1 VNDHYCKACRRREKR
16 NIQLQQLAFWRA
28 SMKAL
33 IVYDTSYGATKGTAE
48 EIAQTLREENFDV
61 KVVNVKEEKVQDISE
76 YGLVVV
82 GSGMAMGNWNSEA
95 EDFLKKFQ
103 KDFEN
108 KKLALFISS
117 LKPIEEKQGKT
128 DLVARIRKVGLEDKI
143 VKYNLKP
150 AATGIFGGVI
160 DYNKMG
166 FFTRKSME
174 VGYKSQLQKHGFKEV
189 ESGVYDLRDRDEIR
203 NWAKNL

>member
-1 VNDHYCKACRRREKR
+1 MNGSPR
-16 NIQLQQLAFWRA
+16 
-28 SMKAL
+28 AL
-33 IVYDTSYGATKGTAE
+33 IVYGTRYGATKGTSE
-48 EIAQTLREENFDV
+48 EIAKVFREENFDV
-61 KVVNVKEEKVQDISE
+61 KVVNAKEEKVQDISE

-82 GSGMAMGNWNSEA
+82 GSGMAMGNWAGEA
-95 EDFLKKFQ
+95 EDFLKRFQ

-128 DLVARIRKVGLEDKI
+128 ELVARIRKIGLEDKI

-150 AATGIFGGVI
+150 IMTGIFGGVI
-160 DYNKMG
+160 NYNKMN
-166 FFTRKSME
+166 FFIRKSME

-189 ESGVYDLRDRDEIR
+189 EPGVYDLRDWDEIR
-203 NWAKNL
+203 NWAKELAKKTRE